1 MLKDVLALIEKGAVG
16 EEAEMVI
23 YYAKSKLPDGR
34 QVTVKEHLAAVAKLT
49 ERYAVEI
56 GMGEIGFVAG
66 LFHDFAKYSADFQCV
81 LDRILH
87 HVDHAF
93 SSAAFLYIISRRL
106 RSQREAFDAIITAI
120 NGHHDGLVDR
130 GMLIEKMLASV
141 SQTGPLETRAEKYAA
156 LHGKEEYQSAWEA
169 FQRDFPAWKAPD
181 LSLCALG
188 NLQKM
193 LRTRM
198 LFSCLVDADY
208 TSSALDEDAAYCRR
222 TENLSFDAAALLE
235 ELYRHC
241 RDLRRNSASDPAL
254 NALRDG
260 VFEQCGAMGDG
271 PEGLYTLTAPTGAG
285 KTLAMLHF
293 ALRHCLHTGKRR
305 IIVVLPFLTLTEQ
318 NARVYRGIVGDVLED
333 HSQSDFDDQA
343 RAFTARWSVPFI
355 VTTSVRFFETLFSS
369 KPGECRKMHN
379 IANSV
384 VLFDEAQSLPA
395 ELLTASLGAVKEL
408 CARYH
413 CTMVFSTATQPAFA
427 NITDWQ
433 PTEILPDHA
442 RLFAQLRRTQAEW
455 RIDRR
460 TPLEEIAV
468 EMSAHDNVCAIVN
481 LRAHARTLFRAVW
494 DARGSSDGL
503 FLLTTDL
510 CPAHRSWVVEEIRRR
525 QAQGLPCLVVAT
537 QCIEAGVDL
546 DFDAMYRALAPLE
559 SIIQAAG
566 RCNRNGLLPR
576 PGRVVI
582 FEPDA
587 QGQKRLYPDHA
598 YERAAMIVQ
607 RMHHAKPI
615 DLHNPEDIR
624 AYYDAL
630 YRQHQDKPAL
640 TAAIDALDYPE
651 VERQY
656 KLIDTKGYKIIVPY
670 ARQEALFHEV
680 RSAAQGG
687 LTPALLRNAAPITVS
702 VFQNDPDKLSDMA
715 EQLYYPARRGDARQ
729 ASDVFILRPQY
740 AQRYDPRM
748 GLVLD
753 APEKP
758 TEEFFC

>member
-1 MLKDVLALIEKGAVG
+1 MVL
-16 EEAEMVI
+16 

-34 QVTVKEHLAAVAKLT
+34 QVTVKEHLAAVAELT
-49 ERYAVEI
+49 MRYAGVI
-56 GMGEIGFVAG
+56 DMGEIGYVVG
-66 LFHDFAKYSADFQCV
+66 LFHDFAKYGKDFQRV
-81 LDRILH
+81 LESTLY

-93 SSAAFLYIISRRL
+93 SSAAFLYNVSRRL
-106 RSQREAFDAIITAI
+106 RSQKEAFDAIITAI
-120 NGHHDGLVDR
+120 NGHHDGLVDC
-130 GMLIEKMLASV
+130 GMLIEKMRASV
-141 SQTGPLETRAEKYAA
+141 SQAGAVEANAKKHAA
-156 LHGKEEYQSAWEA
+156 LHGKEEYLAAWEA
-169 FQRDFPAWKAPD
+169 FKSDFPTWKAPV
-181 LSLCALG
+181 LSMCALG

-208 TSSALDEDAAYCRR
+208 TSSALDEDAAYCQR
-222 TENLSFDAAALLE
+222 TENFNFDAAALLE
-235 ELYRHC
+235 KLYRHC
-241 RDLRRNSASDPAL
+241 RDLRSNSASDPAL
-254 NALRDG
+254 NALRDA
-260 VFEQCGAMGDG
+260 VFDQCGAMGDG

-305 IIVVLPFLTLTEQ
+305 IIVVLPFFTLTEQ
-318 NARVYRGIVGDVLED
+318 NARVYRSIVGDVLED
-333 HSQSDFDDQA
+333 HSQGNFDDQT

-384 VLFDEAQSLPA
+384 ALFDEAQSLPA
-395 ELLTASLGAVKEL
+395 ELLTATLGAVKEL

-433 PTEILPDHA
+433 PTQILPDHA

-460 TPLEEIAV
+460 MPLEEIAV

-481 LRAHARTLFRAVW
+481 LRAHARTLLDAVW
-494 DARGSSDGL
+494 KARGSSDGL

-566 RCNRNGLLPR
+566 RCNRNGVLAE

-582 FEPDA
+582 FEPDE
-587 QGQKRLYPDHA
+587 QGQLYPDHA
-598 YERAAMIVQ
+598 YGCAAMIVQ
-607 RMHHAKPI
+607 RMHRAKPI

-624 AYYDAL
+624 AYYDKL

-640 TAAIDALDYPE
+640 TNAIAALDYHE
-651 VERQY
+651 VEQQY
-656 KLIDTKGYKIIVPY
+656 RLIDSKGYKVIVPY

-687 LTPALLRNAAPITVS
+687 LTPALLRKATPITVS
-702 VFQNDPDKLSDMA
+702 VFQNNPEKLSNMA

-758 TEEFFC
+758 AETFFC